1 MLKKLTAGALIALA
15 LSTTAYAA
23 TCPSASSF
31 TKKNDGTFKV
41 SGPTKELTVDVDP
54 ASTSESAAQALKFTA
69 ARIKDKDS
77 NDARVVC
84 QYEDG
89 KMKPD
94 VAASLVW
101 PTGKP
106 TAGDGGN
113 WQGDDCATEDGDV
126 QKCAFK

>member
-1 MLKKLTAGALIALA
+1 MLNKLIAGASIALV
-15 LSTTAYAA
+15 LSTTAYAG

-41 SGPTKELTVDVDP
+41 SGPSGELTVSVDP
-54 ASTSESAAQALKFTA
+54 TTTSESAAQALEFTA

-89 KMKPD
+89 KFKPD
-94 VAASLVW
+94 IGASLVW
-101 PTGKP
+101 PTKKP
-106 TAGDGGN
+106 TVGDGGN
-113 WQGDDCATEDGDV
+113 WQGDDCATKDGDV